1 MAEKF
6 DWIKPSLLWQP
17 DAQDMRRSDFFRPAL
32 LEFRSDDFVK
42 DFLVLASSKRPRG
55 LQQTIAQPLQPGRRL
70 KFFQPAHGNFYL
82 TCASLCCR
90 LPGFPDREVQKGDGE
105 STFFVLRKKI
115 DGVEYGWVAG
125 ESNNGWRAVN
135 GQPILDNEERLPLF
149 PTTTGQDRNIFYGY
163 VPVSSQQ
170 TYAAAPAESP
180 VQTTDPRLDELDGV
194 FIEPLKDPNLLFSNG
209 TITRNPTFELRSSV
223 YLLLDL
229 FEYFG
234 KYLPNVA
241 NALSG
246 GSSASLNSAERALLT
261 SLQTQPLGGT
271 LNLAAAL
278 GVVASKVNALNEPGD
293 IVPGDLGFG
302 ANYNLR
308 DNPLDLTTLRT
319 RVNAALQSRPDTK
332 PGLIKVPKL
341 GQQAGDLY
349 VLRYVYER
357 PQCDPAQQYVSQPTE
372 PFELAPFFDP
382 EAPGRPIRIALP
394 VDVSIGGLRKF
405 PRNVAFM
412 MSSELRNKV
421 NSINKG
427 MLKGDPPGADGT
439 FNLGHICSFS
449 IPIITLIAFIL
460 LMIIAILLNIIFWW
474 LPLLKICFPLNLK
487 AKV

>member
-1 MAEKF
+1 MAETF
-6 DWIKPSLLWQP
+6 DWIKPSLLWRP

-42 DFLVLASSKRPRG
+42 DFLTLAGSKRPTG
-55 LQQTIAQPLQPGRRL
+55 LQQAVAQALQPGRRL

-90 LPGFPDREVQKGDGE
+90 MPGFPDREVQKGDGE
-105 STFFVLRKKI
+105 STFFVLRKKV

-125 ESNNGWRAVN
+125 ETNNGWRALN

-149 PTTTGQDRNIFYGY
+149 ATTTGQNRNILYGY

-180 VQTTDPRLDELDGV
+180 VQTTDPRLDELDGA
-194 FIEPLKDPNLLFSNG
+194 FIEPLKDPDLLFATG
-209 TITRNPTFELRSSV
+209 GTRNLTFEQRTSI

-241 NALSG
+241 NALSS
-246 GSSASLNSAERALLT
+246 GSSANLNNAERDLLT
-261 SLQTQPLGGT
+261 SLRAERLGAT
-271 LNLAAAL
+271 LRLATAL
-278 GVVASKVNALNEPGD
+278 GFVASKVSALNEPGD
-293 IVPGDLGFG
+293 IDPTLLGFSG
-302 ANYNLR
+302 DYNLR
-308 DNPLDLTTLRT
+308 DNPLNLVTLRT
-319 RVNAALQSRPDTK
+319 RIDAALQSRPETK
-332 PGLIKVPKL
+332 TALVKVPKF
-341 GQQAGDLY
+341 GQKAGDLY

-357 PQCDPAQQYVSQPTE
+357 PQCDPAHQYVSQPTE

-394 VDVSIGGLRKF
+394 VDISIGGLRKF

-412 MSSELRNKV
+412 MSAELRKKV
-421 NSINKG
+421 KSLHKD
-427 MLKGDPPGADGT
+427 MLKGEPPQAEEE

-460 LMIIAILLNIIFWW
+460 LMIIAILLNIVFWW

-487 AKV
+487 AKA